1 MTDRVNR
8 YYATPVDPEFA
19 RHMIAEIGLSPRDQE
34 LVRRLRT
41 TIGDTQLFA
50 DMAGMDRKKYS
61 QVMGNIHRREM
72 DELLR
77 LAQIGYRAE
86 HPLN

>member
-8 YYATPVDPEFA
+8 YYATPVDPAFA
-19 RHMIAEIGLSPRDQE
+19 RHMIEGIGLSSRDQE

-50 DMAGMDRKKYS
+50 DMAGMGKKKYS